1 MRKLKESGIPFVG
14 KIPSNWRVLK
24 NKRCFQLEKNI
35 VGEQC
40 DKMKLLSLT
49 KKGIVYKDINNTF
62 GKIPESYETYQKVK
76 SGQLVMCLFDL
87 DISSVFSDVSNLE
100 GMISPA
106 YKVYNCNYL
115 INNRYAGYWF
125 DFCFDGRKYM
135 SYSKSLRYVVNT
147 EDFNNIEIIVPPVEI
162 QEVIANFLDKEVSE
176 IDNAIKKTKETIEDY
191 RKLKVAIITKVTSKG
206 LNLKCEMKESNI
218 NLIGK
223 IPKHWELKKVK
234 YVVDTIAKGNGIT
247 KEEVVA
253 NGDTPCIRYG
263 EIYTKYNY
271 FFENCITRTN
281 KDMIS
286 SKRYISNGDLL
297 FAGTGELVEEI
308 GKNITYLGTEE
319 CLAGGDIVVIKHHQD
334 SLFLSFALNSAFGQG
349 QKSFG
354 KAKLKVV
361 HISGTEIGNVVIPVP
376 PIEEQKEIGLFLKE
390 KCNEI
395 DNLIENKEKI
405 VEELEQYKKSVIY
418 EYVTGKKEVK

>member
-49 KKGIVYKDINNTF
+49 KKGIIYKDINNTF

-87 DISSVFSDVSNLE
+87 DISSVFSGVSNLE

-135 SYSKSLRYVVNT
+135 SYSKSLRYVVNI

-176 IDNAIKKTKETIEDY
+176 IDNVINRTKETIEDY
-191 RKLKVAIITKVTSKG
+191 KKLKQSIISKIIKEG
-206 LNLKCEMKESNI
+206 LSKDISFITLKLKNVSSIIRGASPRPIEKYLTNSQDGVNWI
-218 NLIGK
+218 K
-223 IPKHWELKKVK
+223 I
-234 YVVDTIAKGNGIT
+234 
-247 KEEVVA
+247 
-253 NGDTPCIRYG
+253 GDTVKGSKYITGTTQKILKEGVKNSRYLLPGDLILTNSMSYG
-263 EIYTKYNY
+263 EPYILDIDGCIHDGWVAFTNFKGIEKEYLYY
-271 FFENCITRTN
+271 F
-281 KDMIS
+281 
-286 SKRYISNGDLL
+286 
-297 FAGTGELVEEI
+297 LVADFCKAQFNEQV
-308 GKNITYLGTEE
+308 
-319 CLAGGDIVVIKHHQD
+319 AGGVVQN
-334 SLFLSFALNSAFGQG
+334 LNVE
-349 QKSFG
+349 K
-354 KAKLKVV
+354 
-361 HISGTEIGNVVIPVP
+361 ISKTILHLPS
-376 PIEEQKEIGLFLKE
+376 IEEQKKIIEYLDL

-395 DNLIENKEKI
+395 DKLIENKEKI
-405 VEELEQYKKSVIY
+405 IEELEQYKKSVIY